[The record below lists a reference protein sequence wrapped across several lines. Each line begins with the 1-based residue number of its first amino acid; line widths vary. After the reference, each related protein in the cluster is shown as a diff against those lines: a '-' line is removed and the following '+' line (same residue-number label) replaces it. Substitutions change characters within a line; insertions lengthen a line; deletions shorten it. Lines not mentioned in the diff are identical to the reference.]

1 MKNKFLMLL
10 NTLVVTFVATLVA
23 GANLYAA
30 DVAPAQTMTAPS
42 NSLPATGPSGDHPC
56 AKDAQTFCAGKT
68 YGKGLVK
75 CMKENNDKLAP
86 ACKEKIESF
95 FAKDRAQRAK
105 K

>member
-1 MKNKFLMLL
+1 MKNKFLMM
-10 NTLVVTFVATLVA
+10 FVIFGTLVA

-30 DVAPAQTMTAPS
+30 EIAPNRAVAAPAMTAPS

-56 AKDAQTFCAGKT
+56 AKDAQTYCAGKA

-75 CMKENNDKLAP
+75 CMKENNAKLAP

-95 FAKDRAQRAK
+95 FAPDRAK
-105 K
+105 KAKK